1 MNIYKHAF
9 IGLLLLVGGV
19 ARADEVAEKLWLDF
33 LENASQPVDGH
44 FIVEITRIPVFTD
57 DEPALR
63 SVIEYWILGTH
74 RRFDVDD
81 KAGRDFHAQVVLRSD
96 GDVILDNFDTTN
108 ARVVVSESA
117 KGSKMSAPSRSQWLY
132 FQTLL
137 GRIPF
142 SPLALYDESFES
154 LKSLDKL
161 CSLESRILGQ
171 IRELQLKSSEGRV
184 MVYRFKDASVNP
196 YEIEVIDDDGVVDSR
211 LRVEWNVP
219 SAKFDKPIAFSGVLE
234 TRNEQGSLV
243 KNYEWK
249 HLLAEE
255 MPNSIDDPFA
265 WESMNLAVGKKR
277 VLFDSNNEESTGGYW
292 DGKKFSE
299 IPITVTV
306 VSPFRR
312 LLISAGIIGL
322 LASAFWLLIKFNF
335 LARAKIHG
343 KA

>member
-1 MNIYKHAF
+1 VKFYRQAF
-9 IGLLLLVGGV
+9 IVLLLLVGGV
-19 ARADEVAEKLWLDF
+19 ARADEAAEKLWLGF
-33 LENASQPVDGH
+33 LENACKPVDGH
-44 FIVEITRIPVFTD
+44 FVVEITRMPVFTH

-81 KAGRDFHAQVVLRSD
+81 KAGRDLHAQVVLRSD
-96 GDVILDNFDTTN
+96 GDVVFDNFDTTN

-117 KGSKMSAPSRSQWLY
+117 KGSKMSVPSRSQWLY

-142 SPLALYDESFES
+142 SPLALYDESFDS
-154 LKSLDKL
+154 LKSLNKL
-161 CSLESRILGQ
+161 CSLELRVLGQ

-184 MVYRFKDASVNP
+184 MVYRFNDASVNP
-196 YEIEVIDDDGVVDSR
+196 YEIEVIGDDGVVDSR
-211 LRVEWNVP
+211 LRAEWNVP
-219 SAKFDKPIAFSGVLE
+219 SGKIGKPIAFSGVLE
-234 TRNEQGSLV
+234 TRNEHGSLV
-243 KNYEWK
+243 MNYEWK

-255 MPNSIDDPFA
+255 MPSSIDPFA

-277 VLFDSNNEESTGGYW
+277 ILFDSNNEESAGGYW

-299 IPITVTV
+299 IPITVTGI
-306 VSPFRR
+306 SPFRR
-312 LLISAGIIGL
+312 FLISVGIVGL
-322 LASAFWLLIKFNF
+322 LASVFWLLIKFNF
-335 LARAKIHG
+335 FARAKIHG